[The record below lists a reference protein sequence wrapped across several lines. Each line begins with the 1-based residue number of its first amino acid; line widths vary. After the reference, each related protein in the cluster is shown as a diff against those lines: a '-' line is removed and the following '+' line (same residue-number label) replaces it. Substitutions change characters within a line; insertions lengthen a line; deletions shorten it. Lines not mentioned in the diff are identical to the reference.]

1 MVPSRLSTYRLIAA
15 APLAAMASGATAD
28 IVYTE
33 LDYQIGGPG
42 DAPMIGGIQ
51 IGTIGSLGF
60 TAGSNSNGPE
70 RLFFA
75 NAKNS
80 PNMGLMNTFAA
91 PLGGDSSWSGGK
103 LARFQAGD
111 LIQLDLGIQ
120 LAGKGIGSAGW
131 SKSGGKGIGNFV
143 VMNGEAESGYL
154 GFTFENMGVNGV
166 PSLNYG
172 WVSVSWDG
180 TYLSIDGYAYETDAD
195 TGIVAGAIPAPGA
208 IGLLG
213 LAAGAAGIR
222 RKRQA

>member
-1 MVPSRLSTYRLIAA
+1 MSLSRLSTYRLIAA

-33 LDYQIGGPG
+33 MDFQLGGPG
-42 DAPMIGGIQ
+42 SEPYFGSIQ
-51 IGTIGSLGF
+51 IGNEIGTMSFL
-60 TAGSNSNGPE
+60 AGSNSKGPE

-75 NAKNS
+75 GVKDGNMAVMNS
-80 PNMGLMNTFAA
+80 IAA
-91 PLGGDSSWSGGK
+91 PFGDKSGNN

-111 LIQLDLGIQ
+111 LIQLDLNLG
-120 LAGKGIGSAGW
+120 LSGKGVGSHG
-131 SKSGGKGIGNFV
+131 KDIDGGKGNGNFV
-143 VMNGEAESGYL
+143 VMNGQAESGYV
-154 GFTFENMGVNGV
+154 GFVFENMGVNGI

-172 WVSVSWDG
+172 WISVSWDG
-180 TYLSIDGYAYETDAD
+180 TYLNIDGYAYETDAD

>member
-1 MVPSRLSTYRLIAA
+1 MR
-15 APLAAMASGATAD
+15 
-28 IVYTE
+28 
-33 LDYQIGGPG
+33 
-42 DAPMIGGIQ
+42 
-51 IGTIGSLGF
+51 
-60 TAGSNSNGPE
+60 
-70 RLFFA
+70 
-75 NAKNS
+75 
-80 PNMGLMNTFAA
+80 LMNTMGA
-91 PLGGDSSWSGGK
+91 PLNGKSKSGN

-120 LAGKGIGSAGW
+120 LAGKGVGSLGS
-131 SKSGGKGIGNFV
+131 SKSGGKGTGNFV
-143 VMNGEAESGYL
+143 VMNGETESGYL
-154 GFTFENMGVNGV
+154 GFTFESMGVNGI